1 MSCGWSNTSEI
12 PVKKLAA
19 LLLCSTLAACS
30 GSYRDTS
37 VTMDVVSKLDVQ
49 RYTGVWYEYA
59 RFPVLFQRGCT
70 DTTAEYQIIDENTV
84 SVYNRCL
91 VDSGTRVKDI
101 TGEATIEGIGK
112 LKVSFPQVPFVKS
125 PYWVLWVDDE
135 YEVAVVGTP
144 NGSAGWILS
153 RSTEPSQKH
162 IDKARSALTEAGYD
176 VSKLEVT
183 PHAAK

>member
-1 MSCGWSNTSEI
+1 MPEI

-19 LLLCSTLAACS
+19 ILLCSTLAACS

-37 VTMDVVSKLDVQ
+37 VTMDVVGKLDVQ
-49 RYTGVWYEYA
+49 RYTGVWFEYA
-59 RFPVLFQRGCT
+59 RFPVFFQRGCT
-70 DTTAEYQIIDENTV
+70 DTTAEYQIIAEDTV

-91 VDSGTRVKDI
+91 FENGTRVKDI
-101 TGEATIEGIGK
+101 TGQATIEDVGK

-135 YEVAVVGTP
+135 YEVAVVGVP

-162 IDKARSALTEAGYD
+162 IDKARSVLTEAGYD
-176 VSKLEVT
+176 VPKLEVT
-183 PHAAK
+183 PHASK